1 MFKIK
6 QMKTIQDVVEST
18 IRKTPF
24 IEEALNEK
32 LINVSSLARVIL
44 PEVSKSLKKEVKI
57 GAVMMAINRLSP
69 ASELRIRRNIKKLA
83 LDLGDVIVRSDL
95 CDFTF
100 KNTPS
105 LLKEIAKILS
115 KSADSNDYFLTISQG
130 IFETNIVTS
139 KNLQPFVEAIFE
151 KETVIHNV
159 TNLASIT
166 IKLPKENLE
175 QSGVYYFILKQF
187 AWANIAV
194 QEVISTTHE
203 MTIVVKE
210 EDVNETFSILM
221 DLKLN

>member
-1 MFKIK
+1 
-6 QMKTIQDVVEST
+6 MKTIQEAVEIT

-32 LINVSSLARVIL
+32 LINVSSLAREIL
-44 PEVSKSLKKEVKI
+44 PDVSKLLKKDVKV

-69 ASELRIRRNIKKLA
+69 INELRIRKKIKKLS

-115 KSADSNDYFLTISQG
+115 KSADSNDYFLTVSQG
-130 IFETNIVTS
+130 IFETNIVIS
-139 KNLQPFVEAIFE
+139 KNLQPFVEDIFKSE
-151 KETVIHNV
+151 ILINKVND
-159 TNLASIT
+159 LASIT

-210 EDVNETFSILM
+210 EDVNETFAILM

>member
-1 MFKIK
+1 
-6 QMKTIQDVVEST
+6 MKTIQEAVEIT

-32 LINVSSLARVIL
+32 LINVSSLAREIL
-44 PEVSKSLKKEVKI
+44 PDVSKLLKKDVKV

-69 ASELRIRRNIKKLA
+69 VNELRIRKNIKKLA

-115 KSADSNDYFLTISQG
+115 KSADSNDYFLTVSQG
-130 IFETNIVTS
+130 IFETNIVIS
-139 KNLQPFVEAIFE
+139 KNLQPFVEDIFKSE
-151 KETVIHNV
+151 ILINKVND
-159 TNLASIT
+159 LASIT

-210 EDVNETFSILM
+210 EDVNETFAILM

>member
-1 MFKIK
+1 
-6 QMKTIQDVVEST
+6 MKTIQEVVEST

-32 LINVSSLARVIL
+32 LINVSSLARIIL
-44 PEVSKSLKKEVKI
+44 PEVSSKLKKEVKV

-69 ASELRIRRNIKKLA
+69 ASELRIRKNIKKLA

-105 LLKEIAKILS
+105 LLKEIARILT
-115 KSADSNDYFLTISQG
+115 KSSESADYFLTVSQG

-139 KNLQPFVEAIFE
+139 KNLEQSVKEIFE
-151 KETVIHNV
+151 KETLLSSVLD
-159 TNLASIT
+159 LASIT
-166 IKLPKENLE
+166 IKLPKNNQE
-175 QSGVYYFILKQF
+175 QSGIYYFILKQL
-187 AWANIAV
+187 AWADIPL
-194 QEVISTTHE
+194 QEVISTTNE

-210 EDVNETFSILM
+210 EDINQTFAILM
-221 DLKLN
+221 DMKLT

>member
-1 MFKIK
+1 
-6 QMKTIQDVVEST
+6 MKTIQEAVEST

-32 LINVSSLARVIL
+32 LINVSSLARIIL
-44 PEVSKSLKKEVKI
+44 PDVTAILKKEVKI

-69 ASELRIRRNIKKLA
+69 ASELRIRKNIKKLA
-83 LDLGDVIVRSDL
+83 FNLGDFIVRSDL

-115 KSADSNDYFLTISQG
+115 QSADSNDYFLTVSQG

-139 KNLQPFVEAIFE
+139 KNLKPFVEAIFE
-151 KETVIHNV
+151 QETLINSVLD
-159 TNLASIT
+159 LASIT
-166 IKLPKENLE
+166 IKLPTGNLD
-175 QSGVYYFILKQF
+175 QSGIYYFILKQL
-187 AWANIAV
+187 AWADIPL
-194 QEVISTTHE
+194 QEIISTTNE

-210 EDVNETFSILM
+210 KDVNETFAILM
-221 DLKLN
+221 DMMRS